1 MTGRSSK
8 TSSAP
13 GKPAAARGRGARAAA
28 VRSQGVVA
36 ARAEPSK
43 HGRRRQSGDRQRR

>member
-13 GKPAAARGRGARAAA
+13 GKPASARGRGARAAA
-28 VRSQGVVA
+28 LRSQGVVA
-36 ARAEPSK
+36 SRAEPSRL
-43 HGRRRQSGDRQRR
+43 GRRRQSGDRQKR